1 MSGKCVSSPAFA
13 RPRLPPYA
21 PEWSTNRVRVKTF
34 YRLSPT
40 SSMRGIRN
48 RATWSGAAR
57 GLKYHLPHAENK
69 NWLQCRR
76 GKDSPPPSL
85 SRGRDARSFTIF
97 FCKCRGNTRLA
108 RTSSTRDRGERQSND
123 ARERRERIVGLVSTR
138 DHRHQRFTPS
148 ILVFSPRAI
157 RERPSSPVT
166 IVSASRT
173 CKTEGRARD
182 TSR

>member
-1 MSGKCVSSPAFA
+1 VSGKCVSSPAFA

-48 RATWSGAAR
+48 RATRSGAAR

-76 GKDSPPPSL
+76 GKDSPPPAL

-97 FCKCRGNTRLA
+97 F
-108 RTSSTRDRGERQSND
+108 
-123 ARERRERIVGLVSTR
+123 
-138 DHRHQRFTPS
+138 
-148 ILVFSPRAI
+148 
-157 RERPSSPVT
+157 
-166 IVSASRT
+166 
-173 CKTEGRARD
+173 ARD
-182 TSR
+182 GRVRECDLLEAERDIK